1 MEVLDRP
8 TWNFAMKT
16 ELEVKETHME
26 NILTVAE
33 ASTKSHV
40 FVNGWLRPIS
50 RGKNHD
56 IGKKSMLKKH
66 VMAIL
71 ISRKAKFKN

>member
-1 MEVLDRP
+1 MEVLDQP
-8 TWNFAMKT
+8 AWNFAMKT
-16 ELEVKETHME
+16 ELEVKETHMA

-40 FVNGWLRPIS
+40 FVNGQLRPIWQE
-50 RGKNHD
+50 KNYD
-56 IGKKSMLKKH
+56 IGMKGMLKKH

-71 ISRKAKFKN
+71 IRRKAKFKK

>member
-40 FVNGWLRPIS
+40 SVNGWLRPIWQEKIMILV
-50 RGKNHD
+50 R
-56 IGKKSMLKKH
+56 MLKKH

-71 ISRKAKFKN
+71 IRRKAKFKK